1 MQAEIITIGD
11 EILIGQIVDSNSA
24 WMAKE
29 LNKNGISIA
38 KIASISDQ
46 QSEIVAALQDSLE
59 RVPLVFITG
68 GLGPTNDDITKK
80 TLSDY
85 YGMSLI
91 QDDALY
97 EKIKLRLE
105 KYGIP
110 MNRFNREQ
118 ALIPD
123 KARILLNNFGT
134 APCMW
139 FEKDGKVAISMPGV
153 PFEMKGIMI
162 NEVIPAIKA
171 KYNSLSIFH
180 KTIMVQG
187 IGESVLAEMLSEWE
201 ANLPQSIKLAY
212 LPSPG
217 LVRLRLSTRGENK
230 QILELEIEKQ
240 VAALQ
245 EIIPNNIFSLEDLP
259 MELVVADL
267 LMKKNC
273 SVGAAESCTGGYIAH
288 LFTSHAG
295 SSDYFMGGVVSY
307 SNEAK
312 QNILHVKESDL
323 LKHGAVSKAVVEQMA
338 EGARQILN
346 VDYAIATS
354 GIAGPDGGSDE
365 KPVGTIWIAVASEK
379 GIVSEKLQLYK
390 IRERNI
396 RAASLKALNLLRIQ
410 LLK

>member
-11 EILIGQIVDSNSA
+11 EILIGQIVDTNSA

-29 LNKNGISIA
+29 LNKIGISIT
-38 KIASISDQ
+38 KISSISDQ
-46 QSEIVAALQDSLE
+46 QSEIVAALNNAQE
-59 RVPLVFITG
+59 RVSLVFITG

-91 QDDALY
+91 QDDELF

-105 KYGIP
+105 KYRIP

-123 KARILLNNFGT
+123 KAKIIPNNFGT

-139 FEKDGKVAISMPGV
+139 FERDGKVAISMPGV
-153 PFEMKGIMI
+153 PFEMKGIME
-162 NEVIPAIKA
+162 NEIIPELRER
-171 KYNSLSIFH
+171 YHTSSIFH

-217 LVRLRLSTRGENK
+217 QVRLRLSTNGVNK
-230 QILELEIEKQ
+230 QILKMEIERQ

-245 EIIPNNIFSLEDLP
+245 EIVPKNIFSLEDLP
-259 MELVVADL
+259 MESVVSEL
-267 LMKKNC
+267 LIKKGC
-273 SVGAAESCTGGYIAH
+273 SVGTAESCTGGYIAH

-295 SSDYFMGGVVSY
+295 SSTYFKGSIVSY
-307 SNEAK
+307 SNEVK
-312 QNILHVKESDL
+312 QNLLKVKESDL
-323 LKHGAVSKAVVEQMA
+323 ITHGAVSKQVVEQMA
-338 EGARQILN
+338 IGARKTLN

-354 GIAGPDGGSDE
+354 GIAGPDGGTED
-365 KPVGTIWIAVASEK
+365 KPVGTVWIAVASETDV
-379 GIVSEKLQLYK
+379 ITEKLELYK

-410 LLK
+410 LLN